1 MVGMSDIHASIFN
14 IIKKKNYFMLLVMII
29 GFVLQIIVTEIPILV
44 DFFSTTQLNFK
55 EWIWICLLSLFPL
68 VVHEIIK

>member
-1 MVGMSDIHASIFN
+1 
-14 IIKKKNYFMLLVMII
+14 MLLVMII